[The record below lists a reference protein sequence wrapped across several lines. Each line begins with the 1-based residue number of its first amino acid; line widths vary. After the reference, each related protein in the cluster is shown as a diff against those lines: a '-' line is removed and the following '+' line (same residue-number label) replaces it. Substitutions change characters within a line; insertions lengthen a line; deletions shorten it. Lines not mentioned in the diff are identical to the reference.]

1 MNHSNAPDL
10 TKRAPRCMRARL
22 GGFVLLPRLLDKG
35 RAEIAGTNGDYHYNC
50 PLDRHF
56 LEYVGVDAV
65 GLRKQLEAGFGDGEI
80 LQWIRAHASHNRS
93 TVEIAQW
100 SAFQESRGPSSV
112 EQRGWFQEL
121 HRQIGP
127 DRDDVGTWAD
137 LLDLDDYVSFG
148 GKA

>member
-10 TKRAPRCMRARL
+10 TKRAPRSMRARL

-35 RAEIAGTNGDYHYNC
+35 RAEIAGTNGDYHYHC

>member
-1 MNHSNAPDL
+1 MNAPDL
-10 TKRAPRCMRARL
+10 TKHAPRSMRTRL
-22 GGFVLLPRLLDKG
+22 GGFVLLPRMLDKG
-35 RAEIAGTNGDYHYNC
+35 RAEIAGTNGEYHYNC

-56 LEYVGVDAV
+56 LEYVGVDAAE
-65 GLRKQLEAGFGDGEI
+65 LRKQLEAGLGDGEI
-80 LQWIRAHASHNRS
+80 LHWIKVHSTHDRS
-93 TVEIAQW
+93 AIEIEQW
-100 SAFQESRGPSSV
+100 STFQESRGPSSV

-127 DRDDVGTWAD
+127 DRDDVGTWAE